1 MAGRGEAA
9 RPPVASRD
17 RARPG
22 AVASTLAPAGGRAA
36 APAFATGGVAAER
49 AGKGTLRENLT
60 GWAFALPFVLIFA
73 IFLLGPIV
81 ATLVMSFTDFGL
93 RDLRNPLGTSFVG
106 LDNYTALFGDKKFFS
121 ALFNT
126 AYFVVVG
133 VPLTLISGLGIAVL
147 LDRGIKRF
155 RTMFRVGYYL
165 PVVTSIVAIAVVW
178 RFVLNPDV
186 GLVNMALDSIGIKGP
201 NWLANPALAM
211 PSIIVM
217 AVWRNLGFAMVVFL
231 AGLQTIPSSLY
242 EAASIDGAGRWQ
254 AFRHVTLPLLRP
266 TMLFIV
272 VITTIG
278 YLQLFEEPFVMTDG
292 GPLDRTLS
300 ISMYMFRQGFEFFH
314 QGYAAAI
321 AWVLFILVAIVAF
334 IQFRILRPET

>member
-1 MAGRGEAA
+1 MTGRGEAA

-17 RARPG
+17 PAPAGRP
-22 AVASTLAPAGGRAA
+22 ASTLAPADGAAA

-73 IFLLGPIV
+73 IFMLGPI
-81 ATLVMSFTDFGL
+81 AASLLMSLTDFGL
-93 RDLRNPLGTSFVG
+93 RDLRNPLGTNFVG
-106 LDNYTALFGDKKFFS
+106 LDNYLALLSDKKFIS
-121 ALFNT
+121 AIFNT
-126 AYFVVVG
+126 VYFVVVG
-133 VPLTLISGLGIAVL
+133 VPLTLAAGLGIAVL
-147 LDRGIKRF
+147 LDRGIRRF
-155 RTMFRVGYYL
+155 RTLFRVGFYL

-186 GLVNMALDSIGIKGP
+186 GLVNMALDSIGINGP
-201 NWLANPALAM
+201 DWLANPVLAM

-231 AGLQTIPSSLY
+231 AGLQTIPGSLY

-254 AFRHVTLPLLRP
+254 AFRHITLPLLRP

-292 GPLDRTLS
+292 GPLDKTLS
-300 ISMYMFRQGFEFFH
+300 ISMYMYQQGFEFFH
-314 QGYAAAI
+314 QGYAAAV
-321 AWVLFILVAIVAF
+321 AWVLFLIVAAVAF
-334 IQFRILRPET
+334 IQFRVLRSEA